1 MASQLM
7 LTPGAPTPSLIRTLP
22 ADVFV
27 AESESQA
34 VVQKGSEADDPLEP
48 GEVPASGVKQEGT
61 HDSVS
66 NAILGHHLISN
77 EPGASETGVNDRNVS
92 HSPLAHVVATSSPA
106 VPLRQYEP
114 QGSLDDVSRPTTAI
128 QRRNHARLSEIVT
141 RLQNFS
147 GSVTQLLAIASVQQ
161 QLDTALADL
170 DRAKNQLKD
179 IFRQFELQGHISN
192 RQCQRKNSA
201 TKDLT
206 KATQRIVQL
215 TKELC
220 DLQR

>member
-7 LTPGAPTPSLIRTLP
+7 LTPGVPSPSLIHSLP
-22 ADVFV
+22 ADVFTV
-27 AESESQA
+27 ESESQ
-34 VVQKGSEADDPLEP
+34 VMMQKGSEADDSLEP
-48 GEVPASGVKQEGT
+48 GEVPASVVKQENA

-66 NAILGHHLISN
+66 NTILEYRLVSH
-77 EPGASETGVNDRNVS
+77 EPGASETGDRTVS
-92 HSPLAHVVATSSPA
+92 RSPLAHVAVASSPA
-106 VPLRQYEP
+106 VHLLPYEP
-114 QGSLDDVSRPTTAI
+114 QGAFDGMSQPTTAI

-161 QLDTALADL
+161 QIDTAFADL

-179 IFRQFELQGHISN
+179 VFRQFELQGHISN
-192 RQCQRKNSA
+192 RQCHKKNGA

-206 KATQRIVQL
+206 KASQRIVQL

>member
-7 LTPGAPTPSLIRTLP
+7 SMPGIPPPSPIRSLP
-22 ADVFV
+22 AGFFEV
-27 AESESQA
+27 ESEPQVA
-34 VVQKGSEADDPLEP
+34 MQKDSEADDSLEP
-48 GEVPASGVKQEGT
+48 GEVPASRIKQEST

-66 NAILGHHLISN
+66 NTISEYHLFSN
-77 EPGASETGVNDRNVS
+77 EPSDRNVS
-92 HSPLAHVVATSSPA
+92 HSPLAHIAVTSSPA

-114 QGSLDDVSRPTTAI
+114 QGGALNDTSRRTNAV

-147 GSVTQLLAIASVQQ
+147 GTVTQLLAIASVQQ
-161 QLDTALADL
+161 QLDTAFADL

-179 IFRQFELQGHISN
+179 VFRQFEHQGHISN
-192 RQCQRKNSA
+192 RQCHKKNGA
-201 TKDLT
+201 TRDLT
-206 KATQRIVQL
+206 KASQRIVQL